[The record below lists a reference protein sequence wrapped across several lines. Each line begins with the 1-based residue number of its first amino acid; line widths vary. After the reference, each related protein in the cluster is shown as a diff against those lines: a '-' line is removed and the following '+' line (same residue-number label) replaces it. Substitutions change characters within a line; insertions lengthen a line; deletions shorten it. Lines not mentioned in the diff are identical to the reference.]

1 LDNKKH
7 KRINVCAYLVNGG
20 ICTGQLR
27 YPAGQRFSFTCRQEN
42 PFVPLYNA
50 SRLRLE
56 KALLYSLDGGGSFES
71 IDIDIDNILFIK
83 PLEHLRGPRPLKKY
97 GRVKLAVPG
106 YTLVGSIQHSKNGYW
121 KENLDAFPKLLILV
135 KAFITINGS
144 RIRQKASYVIINKK
158 HIIVAKEYGNSSS
171 IQYCS

>member
-1 LDNKKH
+1 MH
-7 KRINVCAYLVNGG
+7 
-20 ICTGQLR
+20 
-27 YPAGQRFSFTCRQEN
+27 
-42 PFVPLYNA
+42 LYNS

-56 KALLYSLDGGGSFES
+56 KALLYSMDGGGSFES

-83 PLEHLRGPRPLKKY
+83 PLEHLRALHPLKKY

-106 YTLVGSIQHSKNGYW
+106 YTLIGHIQHSKNGHW
-121 KENLDAFPKLLILV
+121 REKLDAFPKLLNLA